1 MNKMEKVMSN
11 NKQLDKMKTNLTV
24 VGNKLNQVHHLSMIK
39 SNKIIES
46 KRYKIANKWMINN
59 NN

>member
-1 MNKMEKVMSN
+1 MSN